1 MQNMIVAY
9 VKNLSYSYY
18 NNNITSPSFSSSYVL
33 DNISFNVN
41 EGDLLGIIGPNGAG
55 KSTLFSCMLG
65 LLKDYHGEIR
75 IFGHD
80 IRKNRKIFHSIGY
93 IPQQKSIDQ
102 SFPATVKEIVS
113 LGIIGE
119 KRSAFSSSSKD
130 NKVNSAIEIVEL
142 SNYKDKRIGE
152 LSGGQQQRVLIA
164 KALVK
169 NPKLL
174 ILDEPTTSVDMETQ
188 NRFYTLIKNLNQKIK
203 ITIIWASHDL
213 DAVKKIANKVMCL
226 NRSMFFHGDTSV
238 FFESSELMQM
248 YSESSMHAHMNL
260 HSNRYNN
267 NDNNKEKYNSIYD
280 PNRIDSNSDL
290 QC

>member
-1 MQNMIVAY
+1 MQNVIVVAS
-9 VKNLSYSYY
+9 VKNVTYSY
-18 NNNITSPSFSSSYVL
+18 NNFNSPSFSSSCVL
-33 DNISFNVN
+33 DNISFTVK

-65 LLKDYHGEIR
+65 LLKDYLGEIK
-75 IFGHD
+75 IFDHD
-80 IRKNRKIFHSIGY
+80 IRKNRKIFQSIGY

-102 SFPATVKEIVS
+102 GFPATVQEIVS

-119 KRSAFSSSSKD
+119 KSASKD
-130 NKVNSAIEIVEL
+130 KVDSAIEIVEL
-142 SNYKDKRIGE
+142 SNHKYKRIGE
-152 LSGGQQQRVLIA
+152 LSGGQLQRVLIA
-164 KALVK
+164 KAIA
-169 NPKLL
+169 NDPKLL

-188 NRFYTLIKNLNQKIK
+188 NKFYTLIKNLNQKEK

-238 FFESSELMQM
+238 FFESNELLQM
-248 YSESSMHAHMNL
+248 YSESSMQAHMHL
-260 HSNRYNN
+260 HSNYNN
-267 NDNNKEKYNSIYD
+267 NKNRNSI
-280 PNRIDSNSDL
+280 NGRNGSDGNL